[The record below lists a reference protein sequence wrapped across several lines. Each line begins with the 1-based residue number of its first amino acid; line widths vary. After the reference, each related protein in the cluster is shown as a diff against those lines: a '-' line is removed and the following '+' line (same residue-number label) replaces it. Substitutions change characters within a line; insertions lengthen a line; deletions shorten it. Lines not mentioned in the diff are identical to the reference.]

1 MENPLLFKIALI
13 TLLLLISG
21 FFSGSESAFFS
32 LSFIQRE
39 KIKNQKSRRSVL
51 VKELLSH
58 PRLLIITILMGN
70 DLVNIAASV
79 VATYLFVAEFGDAGK
94 WIAIATMTPLTLI
107 FAEVIPKTISMQ
119 KNERIALFA
128 AKPIFLFS
136 NLIKPARWFLDLA
149 AEWIMK
155 LIGVKKKAASPS
167 IKEADFLD
175 MVDISHESGEI
186 TETAKELIHNVFEFG
201 DVLIHQVMTPFE
213 NIFSLPDE
221 MSGDALIAAVK
232 QNRFSRIP
240 IYKTDKTNITGL
252 LYVKDIL
259 KTPWPNDPQ
268 KKIPL
273 NAMKRAPYFIQDS
286 AKVEDLFEVMQKKR
300 LHMAFCL
307 DRSGR
312 ASGLVTMEDLLEELF
327 GEIYDEYDGDQS
339 KPGQYD
345 PPECQPIECHEKN
358 RSDAPCRKA

>member
-1 MENPLLFKIALI
+1 MAKKETTNILENPLLFKIALI
-13 TLLLLISG
+13 ALLLLISG

-39 KIKNQKSRRSVL
+39 KIKNKTSRQAVL
-51 VKELLSH
+51 VKELLAH

-79 VATYLFVAEFGDAGK
+79 VATYLFVSELGDMGK
-94 WIAIATMTPLTLI
+94 WVAIAVMTPMTLI

-128 AKPIFLFS
+128 SKPLFLFS
-136 NLIKPARWFLDLA
+136 TIIKPARWFLDIVA
-149 AEWIMK
+149 DWIMR
-155 LIGVKKKAASPS
+155 LIGIKKKEATPS

-221 MSGDALIAAVK
+221 MSPGELIAAIK
-232 QNRFSRIP
+232 ENRFSRIP
-240 IYKTDKTNITGL
+240 IYKTDRNNITGI

-259 KTPWPNDPQ
+259 KAPLSKDPQ
-268 KKIPL
+268 KKISL

-286 AKVEDLFEVMQKKR
+286 AKVEELFDVMKKKR
-300 LHMAFCL
+300 LHLAFCL
-307 DRSGR
+307 DSSGQV
-312 ASGLVTMEDLLEELF
+312 SGLVTMEDLLEELF
-327 GEIYDEYDGDQS
+327 GEIYDEYDRNEQES
-339 KPGQYD
+339 NKYTIQEFHPR
-345 PPECQPIECHEKN
+345 ECDRVK
-358 RSDAPCRKA
+358 